1 MFALF
6 GAFFAARWGTFS
18 GSFSETFSGTFSPCW
33 KIRPTSPSSDW
44 GWRAAMLT
52 GAALLSAALSQTS
65 NASEVIKVYT
75 YHLKL
80 PLVIDEAAHTGMYFD
95 VLRYFNQHQ
104 SDYHYELHYLPKRRL
119 DALVN
124 DGKLDG
130 LVIGVAAP
138 WFADVNETKYA
149 WSKSFAQDTDEVIS
163 LRENAI
169 EFNDPDSLVGKKVGL
184 VFGYYYRGVSELA
197 QAGKLKRDDASS
209 EDHHFRKL
217 LAQRIDV
224 AIISRSNYEY
234 VMKIRPEWGARFYVS
249 KISHDQFERRIL
261 LPLQLSKLQ
270 TDLNKLID
278 QMLHDPVWRQQM
290 QSYRAN

>member
-1 MFALF
+1 MYAQLEALIRRLTILTSLGFGRFALVLISF
-6 GAFFAARWGTFS
+6 VLLGVISPQMSYAR
-18 GSFSETFSGTFSPCW
+18 
-33 KIRPTSPSSDW
+33 
-44 GWRAAMLT
+44 
-52 GAALLSAALSQTS
+52 
-65 NASEVIKVYT
+65 EVVKVYT

-80 PLVIDEAAHTGMYFD
+80 PLVIDEVAHTGMYFD

-104 SDYHYELHYLPKRRL
+104 SDYQYELHYLPRRRL

-130 LVIGVAAP
+130 LVIGVSP
-138 WFADVNETKYA
+138 LWFGDVNESKYA
-149 WSKSFAQDTDEVIS
+149 WTKSFVHDTDEVIS
-163 LRENAI
+163 LRETAF
-169 EFNDPDSLVGKKVGL
+169 EFTDPESLLGKKVGL

-234 VMKIRPEWGARFYVS
+234 VMKIQPEWAARFHVS
-249 KISHDQFERRIL
+249 KIPHDQFERRIL
-261 LPLQLSKLQ
+261 LPQHLSKLQ
-270 TDLNKLID
+270 HDLNKLIEK
-278 QMLHDPVWRQQM
+278 MHHDPAWRQQM
-290 QSYRAN
+290 QTYRTN